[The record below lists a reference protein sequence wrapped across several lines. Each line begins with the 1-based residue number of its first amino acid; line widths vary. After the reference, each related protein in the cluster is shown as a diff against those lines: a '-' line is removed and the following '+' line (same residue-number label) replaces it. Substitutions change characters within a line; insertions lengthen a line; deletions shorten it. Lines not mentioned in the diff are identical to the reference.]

1 VTAAPAPK
9 KPSPPPAKKTVA
21 RKTVANKAPATEAS
35 PVTPSPQ
42 PSPQPPLAEKPV
54 SLQHLA
60 KVSPDERLAMIN
72 EAAYFKAENRNFAPG
87 HESEDWAE
95 AEREID
101 ELLAQA
107 KKIYGA

>member
-1 VTAAPAPK
+1 
-9 KPSPPPAKKTVA
+9 
-21 RKTVANKAPATEAS
+21 
-35 PVTPSPQ
+35 
-42 PSPQPPLAEKPV
+42 
-54 SLQHLA
+54 
-60 KVSPDERLAMIN
+60 VSPDERLAMIN